1 MDIRAGLDKMEKSQ
15 ALSLLGFEP
24 QPTAYPLPILTE
36 LEETKVKG
44 KFNTEQAMKAYWRVK
59 IKIHSFFLGIAWS

>member
-1 MDIRAGLDKMEKSQ
+1 MDLRAGMDKVEKSQ

-36 LEETKVKG
+36 LEEIKGKG
-44 KFNTEQAMKAYWRVK
+44 KFNTEQAM
-59 IKIHSFFLGIAWS
+59 